1 MSLPS
6 SSANQALPADHRA
19 EHRGLVGLYLQ
30 LAKARLSALVLLTA
44 AVGFIMA
51 SPRAA
56 GIDWVRL
63 LLTVV
68 GTGLAAGA
76 ANALN
81 QVIEAR
87 RDELM
92 QRTRDRPL
100 PSRAIGRGH
109 AVIFSLVTAC
119 AGLAILALAVNLA
132 AAGLALATICIYVGL
147 YTPLKTR
154 STLNTIVGAVCG
166 AIPPMI
172 GWVAATGRLE
182 PGAWILGTLLF
193 VWQIPHFFALAWL
206 YRDDYARGGFVML
219 PVVDRT
225 GRLTGQVVVLTS
237 LSLVPLALAAT
248 LAGLSGL
255 VYAAGSV
262 LLGLWILG
270 FGARLYALRTEASAR
285 RLFLASILYLPI
297 LLCLMV
303 ADRGPIEGATV
314 GARAVA
320 SAPVE

>member
-1 MSLPS
+1 MSLLS
-6 SSANQALPADHRA
+6 SSANQALPIGRRDAL
-19 EHRGLVGLYLQ
+19 RGLVGLYLQ
-30 LAKARLSALVLLTA
+30 LAKARLSALVLLTT
-44 AVGFIMA
+44 AVGFVMG

-56 GIDWVRL
+56 GIDWVTL

-87 RDELM
+87 RDRLM
-92 QRTRDRPL
+92 RRTRARPL
-100 PSRAIGRGH
+100 PSRAIGPGH
-109 AVIFSLVTAC
+109 AVLFAVLSAG
-119 AGLAILALAVNLA
+119 AGLALLALTVNLT
-132 AAGLALATICIYVGL
+132 AAGLALATICIYIGL

-154 STLNTIVGAVCG
+154 STLNTVVGAVCG

-172 GWVAATGRLE
+172 GWAAATGSLE

-206 YRDDYARGGFVML
+206 YRDDYARGGFAML

-248 LAGLSGL
+248 LAGLSGG

-262 LLGLWILG
+262 LLGLWILN
-270 FGARLYALRTEASAR
+270 FGARLYAQRTEASAR
-285 RLFLASILYLPI
+285 RLFLASIVYLPL

-303 ADRGPIEGATV
+303 ADRGPLEGVTV
-314 GARAVA
+314 GGRAVA
-320 SAPVE
+320 STPAE

>member
-1 MSLPS
+1 MSLLS
-6 SSANQALPADHRA
+6 SSANQALPAGRRA
-19 EHRGLVGLYLQ
+19 ERRGLFGLYLQ

-44 AVGFIMA
+44 AVGFVMA
-51 SPRAA
+51 SHPAA

-92 QRTRDRPL
+92 RRTRGRPL
-100 PSRAIGRGH
+100 PSRAIGPGH
-109 AVIFSLVTAC
+109 AVIFSLVTAG

-132 AAGLALATICIYVGL
+132 AAGLALATICIYIGL

-206 YRDDYARGGFVML
+206 YRDDYARGGFAML

-248 LAGLSGL
+248 LAGLSGW

-262 LLGLWILG
+262 VLGLWILS
-270 FGARLYALRTEASAR
+270 FGAHLYAQRTEASAR
-285 RLFLASILYLPI
+285 RLFLASIVYLPV

-303 ADRGPIEGATV
+303 ADRGPIEGVTV
-314 GARAVA
+314 GPRAVA
-320 SAPVE
+320 SAPAE

>member
-1 MSLPS
+1 MSLLS
-6 SSANQALPADHRA
+6 SSANQAPPAGRRA
-19 EHRGLVGLYLQ
+19 EPRGLVGLYLQ

-56 GIDWVRL
+56 EIDWVRL
-63 LLTVV
+63 LLTIV

-100 PSRAIGRGH
+100 PSRAIGPGH
-109 AVIFSLVTAC
+109 AVFFSLVTAS
-119 AGLAILALAVNLA
+119 AGLATLALAVNLA

-225 GRLTGQVVVLTS
+225 GRLTGQVVLLTS
-237 LSLVPLALAAT
+237 LCLVPLALAAT

-262 LLGLWILG
+262 LLGLWILT
-270 FGARLYALRTEASAR
+270 FGARLYAQRTETSAR
-285 RLFLASILYLPI
+285 RLFLASIVYLPI

-303 ADRGPIEGATV
+303 ADRGPIDGVTV
-314 GARAVA
+314 GTRAVA
-320 SAPVE
+320 SAPAE

>member
-1 MSLPS
+1 MSLLS
-6 SSANQALPADHRA
+6 SSANQALPAARRA
-19 EHRGLVGLYLQ
+19 ERRGLVGLYLQ

-44 AVGFIMA
+44 AVGFVMA
-51 SPRAA
+51 SPRVA

-76 ANALN
+76 ANTLN
-81 QVIEAR
+81 QVLETQ

-92 QRTRDRPL
+92 RRTRGRPL
-100 PSRAIGRGH
+100 PSRAIGPRH
-109 AVIFSLVTAC
+109 AVIFSAVTAG
-119 AGLAILALAVNLA
+119 AGLAILALAANLA
-132 AAGLALATICIYVGL
+132 AAGLALATICIYIGL

-172 GWVAATGRLE
+172 GWVAATGRLD

-237 LSLVPLALAAT
+237 LCLVPLGLAAT
-248 LAGLSGL
+248 LAGLSGG

-262 LLGLWILG
+262 LLGLWILN
-270 FGARLYALRTEASAR
+270 FGARLYAQRTEASAR
-285 RLFLASILYLPI
+285 RLFLASIVYLPL

-303 ADRGPIEGATV
+303 ADRGPLEGVTA

-320 SAPVE
+320 SAPAE